1 MRRRRETT
9 SMTDAPLARRRSGRP
24 RDQEL
29 DAAIQAA
36 GLELLIERGVADT
49 TIEQIAQRANVT
61 RATVYRRFPNK
72 TDLLI
77 HAIESAHHEL
87 VPVAPLWQD
96 MADMV
101 ADWAQFLSQPI
112 LRRMLRRLYGSIDDY
127 PELVQ
132 TYWDSHGQH
141 HWSGVRAVLE
151 QARDQGQ
158 FPQDADL
165 DVIHEILYA
174 TIIYDLAAQPDTQ
187 NAQDIAE
194 RLTAVLRQTGYG
206 SSGIAQKQARV

>member
-1 MRRRRETT
+1 
-9 SMTDAPLARRRSGRP
+9 MTKTPPARRRSGRP
-24 RDQEL
+24 RDQQL
-29 DAAIQAA
+29 DAAILSA
-36 GLELLIERGVADT
+36 GLKLLIERGAADT
-49 TIEQIAQRANVT
+49 SIEQIAQQANVT
-61 RATVYRRFPNK
+61 RATIYRRFPNK

-87 VPVAPLWQD
+87 APEPPQWQD
-96 MADMV
+96 ISEMV

-112 LRRMLRRLYGSIDDY
+112 LRRMLRRLHGSVDDY
-127 PELVQ
+127 PELLQ
-132 TYWDSHGQH
+132 AYWHSHGQH

-165 DVIHEILYA
+165 NLIQQILYA
-174 TIIYDLAAQPDTQ
+174 TIIYDLAAQPDNH

-194 RLTAVLRQTGYG
+194 RITTVLRQTGYR
-206 SSGIAQKQARV
+206 SNTKQA